1 MYMQVVIMTTI
12 DKVSLLEL
20 IVHSASHAMCLESQ
34 VHILAVCMV
43 DVVLIQDIVQTL
55 IEVLQV
61 EEDNCTS
68 SLHANLDLVDIPTDL
83 YKISTQ

>member
-1 MYMQVVIMTTI
+1 M
-12 DKVSLLEL
+12 SLLEL

-34 VHILAVCMV
+34 VHVLAVSKV
-43 DVVLIQDIVQTL
+43 DVVLVQDIVQTL

-68 SLHANLDLVDIPTDL
+68 SLHANLDLVDVSMDL
-83 YKISTQ
+83 SKIDTHE